1 MTGEQP
7 LYTSSQLPLSAAGAN
22 ASAAPT
28 SPSWN
33 LDQIT
38 PAAAITRAVAVAAGT
53 VAEAEAEAEA
63 DDSHRQRKR
72 RRCSV
77 VVSLFEVPYNPAN
90 VAAFIAREHEFRFVA
105 VEPYDLNGAPIGRKA
120 VVCARNTDAAYR
132 AARCPPD
139 EWARR
144 WAVHGI
150 SSVWRDDVLPCR
162 VYLRHCVLAARSLGP
177 EAEDSFLNDTY
188 LADRSTTIGEYLR
201 LHPDIMD
208 EQPPLPLA
216 ERYSG

>member
-1 MTGEQP
+1 M
-7 LYTSSQLPLSAAGAN
+7 
-22 ASAAPT
+22 
-28 SPSWN
+28 
-33 LDQIT
+33 
-38 PAAAITRAVAVAAGT
+38 PAAAAAAEAAVAV
-53 VAEAEAEAEA
+53 VEA
-63 DDSHRQRKR
+63 DGSNHRHRSHRR
-72 RRCSV
+72 SV

-105 VEPYDLNGAPIGRKA
+105 VEPYDLNGVSIGRKA
-120 VVCARNTDAAYR
+120 VICARNTDAAYR
-132 AARCPPD
+132 AMRCPPD

-150 SSVWRDDVLPCR
+150 SRVWRDDVLPCR

-188 LADRSTTIGEYLR
+188 LADRRTTIGEYLR

-208 EQPPLPLA
+208 EQPPLALV
-216 ERYSG
+216 ERYNG